1 MCRRALVSGTVQGV
15 GYRAF
20 ARRAALELG
29 IRGHARN
36 LPDGR
41 VEVLACGEAAAL
53 EEFVARLRTGPA
65 WSRVTDVALGP
76 AACTAEPGFGSG

>member
-1 MCRRALVSGTVQGV
+1 MFRIVLVSGTVQGV

-20 ARRAALELG
+20 ARGAARALG

-53 EEFVARLRTGPA
+53 DAFMTQLRAGPT
-65 WSRVTDVALGP
+65 WSRVTEVSVS
-76 AACTAEPGFGSG
+76 AAECTAQPGFGSG

>member
-1 MCRRALVSGTVQGV
+1 MCRLIVVSGSMQGV

-20 ARRAALELG
+20 ARRAALELDV
-29 IRGHARN
+29 RGYARN

-53 EEFVARLRTGPA
+53 DAFITQLRAGPK
-65 WSRVTDVALGP
+65 WSRVTDVSVS
-76 AACTAEPGFGSG
+76 AAECTAQTGFGSG

>member
-20 ARRAALELG
+20 VRRAALELG
-29 IRGHARN
+29 IRGHAHN

-41 VEVLACGEAAAL
+41 VEVLFCGEPAAL
-53 EEFVARLRTGPA
+53 DDFIARLRAGPK
-65 WSRVTDVALGP
+65 WSRVADVALSP
-76 AACTAEPGFGSG
+76 AACTAEAGFASG

>member
-1 MCRRALVSGTVQGV
+1 MCRLALVSGSVQGV
-15 GYRAF
+15 GYRFF
-20 ARRAALELG
+20 ARNAARALG

-53 EEFVARLRTGPA
+53 DEFIARLHEGPK
-65 WSRVTDVALGP
+65 WSRVTDVAVS
-76 AACTAEPGFGSG
+76 AADCAADSGFHTA

>member
-20 ARRAALELG
+20 ARRAALALDV
-29 IRGHARN
+29 RGYARN

-53 EEFVARLRTGPA
+53 DAFITQLRAGPK
-65 WSRVTDVALGP
+65 WSRVTEVAVS
-76 AACTAEPGFGSG
+76 AAECTAQPGFGSG

>member
-1 MCRRALVSGTVQGV
+1 MCRLALVSGSVQGV
-15 GYRAF
+15 GYRFF
-20 ARRAALELG
+20 ARNAARALG

-53 EEFVARLRTGPA
+53 DEFIARLREGPK
-65 WSRVTDVALGP
+65 WSRVTDVEVS
-76 AACTAEPGFGSG
+76 AADCAAHSGFHTA

>member
-20 ARRAALELG
+20 ARRAALDLG

-53 EEFVARLRTGPA
+53 EAFMAQLRAGPK
-65 WSRVTDVALGP
+65 WSRVTDVSVS
-76 AACTAEPGFGSG
+76 AAECTAQPGFGSG

>member
-20 ARRAALELG
+20 ARRTALELG
-29 IRGHARN
+29 VRGHARN

-41 VEVLACGEAAAL
+41 VEVLACGETAAL
-53 EEFVARLRTGPA
+53 DAFIAALRTGPK
-65 WSRVTDVALGP
+65 WSQVTQVTLSP
-76 AACTAEPGFGSG
+76 AECVREGGFGSY

>member
-1 MCRRALVSGTVQGV
+1 MCRLALVSGSVQGV

-20 ARRAALELG
+20 ARGAARALG

-53 EEFVARLRTGPA
+53 DEFIARLREGPT
-65 WSRVTDVALGP
+65 WSRVTEVAVSATDC
-76 AACTAEPGFGSG
+76 AADSGFHTA

>member
-20 ARRAALELG
+20 ARRAALALG
-29 IRGHARN
+29 IRGHAVN

-53 EEFVARLRTGPA
+53 DAFIVELRAGPT
-65 WSRVTDVALGP
+65 WSRVTDVAVST
-76 AACTAEPGFGSG
+76 AECTAQPGFGSG

>member
-20 ARRAALELG
+20 ARRAALELD
-29 IRGHARN
+29 IRGHAVN

-53 EEFVARLRTGPA
+53 DAFIAELRSGPK
-65 WSRVTDVALGP
+65 WSRVTAVAVS
-76 AACTAEPGFGSG
+76 AAECTPESGFGSG